1 MQQQLKFRSKGTK
14 PRRVAKNSVSA
25 FISKTYEFLED
36 NQFPEIVDWNFE
48 GTSIVIKNPVEFAQK
63 VLNQY
68 FKHKNLTSFVRQ
80 LNMYGFHKQR
90 THKVEYVY
98 SHELFQR
105 EKKHLLDQIKRK
117 NQDQISIDSSDTV
130 TEPES
135 DISSPDLSTLM
146 QEKQALKRYNNQ
158 AYDKITRLEGKVKDL
173 MLQNQALKDQVSQQ
187 GEKDKILISLMASI
201 LQKYGIP
208 PNELSSIMKKDLEE
222 PLMQSLSSCQLQ
234 NRGLSVNSSKNPECE
249 GDISTFLNFEADM
262 MNFKTASVL
271 NDIANFDD
279 RNNIHRDI
287 SPYPRVNTVEPDFQ
301 WDSSFGQ
308 KHYLS
313 NFGNKEERK
322 EAYFHCTPMKTQST
336 TIPFYGTTESN
347 LVKRRFEEENN
358 FGGYGAESY
367 ETIKKKF
374 EVAPSVPRS
383 DETYYYMSGQV
394 DDGRRKSR
402 SNEDLFDPNYF
413 NFTQTVW
420 I

>member
-1 MQQQLKFRSKGTK
+1 MQQQLKQLRSKGK
-14 PRRVAKNSVSA
+14 PRRVPKNSVSA

-68 FKHKNLTSFVRQ
+68 FKHRNLTSFVRQ

-90 THKVEYVY
+90 THKVEFVY

-105 EKKHLLDQIKRK
+105 GKKHLLDQIKRK
-117 NQDQISIDSSDTV
+117 NQDQISMDSSDTV
-130 TEPES
+130 EECCES

-158 AYDKITRLEGKVKDL
+158 AYDKITRLEGKIKDL
-173 MLQNQALKDQVSQQ
+173 MLQNQVLKDQVSQQ

-208 PNELSSIMKKDLEE
+208 PNELSSIMKKDIEE
-222 PLMQSLSSCQLQ
+222 PLMNYSQASS
-234 NRGLSVNSSKNPECE
+234 NFSVNSSNSSQAE
-249 GDISTFLNFEADM
+249 GDISNFLNFGGDII
-262 MNFKTASVL
+262 NFKSASTVL
-271 NDIANFDD
+271 TDIANFDD
-279 RNNIHRDI
+279 RQAPRDI
-287 SPYPRVNTVEPDFQ
+287 SPYPRVNNNGVEPDFQ

-308 KHYLS
+308 KYYLPS
-313 NFGNKEERK
+313 
-322 EAYFHCTPMKTQST
+322 TPMKTQSS
-336 TIPFYGTTESN
+336 TIPYYGATESN
-347 LVKRRFEEENN
+347 LVKRKFEEENN
-358 FGGYGAESY
+358 FGGYESY

-374 EVAPSVPRS
+374 EVAPAVHRS
-383 DETYYYMSGQV
+383 DETYYYMSAPV
-394 DDGRRKSR
+394 EDGRRKSR
-402 SNEDLFDPNYF
+402 SNEDLFDANQF
-413 NFTQTVW
+413 NFTQNMW